1 MNYFKLPDDVKTLIY
16 TFDGTYKEK
25 YDDVVKEINLRT
37 VNKHKII
44 ISKQLIQYYKVYI
57 QRYKNIT
64 VFNRSIWESENL
76 YYKKLYDINI
86 YHISIFN
93 IKDTDYNIQLDIW
106 VRMFEETR
114 NHWNRCYNSNR
125 YNYPWEHILNLNYET
140 EEDEEPQEEEITNG
154 EPQEE
159 DIFYDSEEDEP
170 QEENEN
176 RFISNSALRRD
187 FFGI

>member
-1 MNYFKLPDDVKTLIY
+1 MNYFKLPGDIKRKIY
-16 TFDGTYKEK
+16 TYDGTYKEK

-125 YNYPWEHILNLNYET
+125 YNYPWEHILNLNVEEET
-140 EEDEEPQEEEITNG
+140 DEEDEIVEEFIN
-154 EPQEE
+154 
-159 DIFYDSEEDEP
+159 DEP
-170 QEENEN
+170 DEEEN
-176 RFISNSALRRD
+176 RFISNSDLRRD

>member
-1 MNYFKLPDDVKTLIY
+1 MNYFKLPDDIKRKIY
-16 TFDGTYKEK
+16 TYDGTYKEI
-25 YDDVVKEINLRT
+25 YDDVIKEINLRT

-125 YNYPWEHILNLNYET
+125 YNYPWEHILNLNVEEET
-140 EEDEEPQEEEITNG
+140 DEEEIV
-154 EPQEE
+154 EE
-159 DIFYDSEEDEP
+159 FINDEP
-170 QEENEN
+170 DEEEN
-176 RFISNSALRRD
+176 RFISNSDLRRD